1 MFARTLDYFSRGSFT
16 ESNAYKPTNYV
27 YLDQHHYDGV
37 VRLIMVLK
45 LQVIELFL
53 VFKVCNIFH
62 CEQPTREKQGAGRY
76 AGSACIFMFGGFR
89 FTSVPLDARTRAV
102 IFYCGT
108 PWRFFH
114 CFLSIRQ
121 RLLFIVFF
129 QYARDFFSLFSFNTP
144 ETSFHS
150 DIAFHCFLSI
160 RQRFLVIVFFQYA
173 RYFVSFFSFNT
184 PETSFH
190 CFLSICQ

>member
-1 MFARTLDYFSRGSFT
+1 
-16 ESNAYKPTNYV
+16 
-27 YLDQHHYDGV
+27 
-37 VRLIMVLK
+37 
-45 LQVIELFL
+45 
-53 VFKVCNIFH
+53 
-62 CEQPTREKQGAGRY
+62 
-76 AGSACIFMFGGFR
+76 MFGGFR

-160 RQRFLVIVFFQYA
+160 RQRFLVIVSFQYARDFFSLFSFKRKGFLFIVFFQYA